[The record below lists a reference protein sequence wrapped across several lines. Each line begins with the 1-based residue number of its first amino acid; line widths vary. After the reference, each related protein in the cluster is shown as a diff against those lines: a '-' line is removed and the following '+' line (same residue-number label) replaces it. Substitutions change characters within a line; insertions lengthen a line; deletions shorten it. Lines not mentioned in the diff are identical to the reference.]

1 MIDDPPPG
9 LYGEEPRRSPSLA
22 RPYSWT
28 EGRTAPTVEIA
39 VEALVETTAAG
50 RAEAAYLMSSALAEV
65 TELCAR
71 PRSLMEIAALLSLP
85 LGVVRVLVSDL
96 MQDNLVIVRDTLSD
110 TSTWDERHDLME
122 RVLHGLRDL

>member
-9 LYGEEPRRSPSLA
+9 PYGEEPRRSASLA
-22 RPYSWT
+22 RPYAWT
-28 EGRTAPTVEIA
+28 EGRTAPAVEIA

-50 RAEAAYLMSSALAEV
+50 RAEAGYLGSSALAEV
-65 TELCAR
+65 TELCLR

-85 LGVVRVLVSDL
+85 LGVVRVLVADL
-96 MQDNLVIVRDTLSD
+96 MQDHLVIVRDTLSD

>member
-1 MIDDPPPG
+1 VIDDPPPG
-9 LYGEEPRRSPSLA
+9 PYGEEPRRSASLA

-39 VEALVETTAAG
+39 VEALVESTAAG
-50 RAEAAYLMSSALAEV
+50 RAEGAYLTSSALAEV
-65 TELCAR
+65 IELCLR
-71 PRSLMEIAALLSLP
+71 PRSLMEIAALLALP

>member
-1 MIDDPPPG
+1 VIDEPPG
-9 LYGEEPRRSPSLA
+9 EYGDEPRRSPALA
-22 RPYSWT
+22 RPYAWT
-28 EGRTAPTVEIA
+28 EGRTTPAVDIA
-39 VEALVETTAAG
+39 VEALVETTAMG
-50 RAEAAYLMSSALAEV
+50 RAEAAYQTSSALAQV

-71 PRSLMEIAALLSLP
+71 PRSLMEIAALLALP

-122 RVLHGLRDL
+122 RVLHGLRDI

>member
-1 MIDDPPPG
+1 MDDPSGP
-9 LYGEEPRRSPSLA
+9 YGDEPRRSPALA
-22 RPYSWT
+22 RPYAWT
-28 EGRTAPTVEIA
+28 EGRTAPSMEIA
-39 VEALVETTAAG
+39 VEALVETTSAG
-50 RAEAAYLMSSALAEV
+50 RAEAAYLSSSALAEV
-65 TELCAR
+65 TELCVR

-96 MQDNLVIVRDTLSD
+96 MEDNLVIVRDTLSD

>member
-1 MIDDPPPG
+1 VIDDPPPG
-9 LYGEEPRRSPSLA
+9 PYGEEPRRSASLA

-39 VEALVETTAAG
+39 VEALVESTAAG
-50 RAEAAYLMSSALAEV
+50 RAEGAYLASSALAEV
-65 TELCAR
+65 IELCLR
-71 PRSLMEIAALLSLP
+71 PRSLMEIAALLALP

>member
-1 MIDDPPPG
+1 VIDEPPG
-9 LYGEEPRRSPSLA
+9 EHGDEPRRSPALA
-22 RPYSWT
+22 RPYAWT
-28 EGRTAPTVEIA
+28 EGRTTPAVDIA
-39 VEALVETTAAG
+39 VEALVETTAVG
-50 RAEAAYLMSSALAEV
+50 RAEAAYQTSSALAQV

-71 PRSLMEIAALLSLP
+71 PRSLMEIAALLALP

-122 RVLHGLRDL
+122 RVLHGLRDI